1 MKNKIEMKIK
11 ESMKNGDSL
20 TRDTLRVLK
29 GEIERNEQTKA
40 GKVVLTDSDILK
52 LVKKMVEGMKETEPD
67 SLGIPILEAYL
78 PKQMTND
85 ELVDEL
91 DKFLTENKIDS
102 MKGLGLVMKHFNSN
116 FNGLYDGSVLS
127 NLIKSKF

>member
-1 MKNKIEMKIK
+1 MKDKIEMKIK

-91 DKFLTENKIDS
+91 NKFISENKIDS
-102 MKGLGLVMKHFNSN
+102 MKGLGLVMKHFSTN
-116 FNGLYDGSVLS
+116 FNGLYDGAVLS

>member
-91 DKFLTENKIDS
+91 NKFISENKIDS
-102 MKGLGLVMKHFNSN
+102 MKGLGLVMKHFSTN
-116 FNGLYDGSVLS
+116 FNGLYDGAVLS